1 MSKIS
6 EYHTHFQKNYRLVS
20 IFPVFSKV
28 FERLVS
34 RNILEFFDNIL
45 SNFQFGFRK
54 GYRIQHCLL
63 LMLEIWKGA
72 SQSNKAFGALLTDI
86 SKAFDCLSH
95 DLLIA
100 MLHAYGLDKNSL
112 NILQDYLS
120 NRKQRIKVEGI
131 LSRESQASILGPR
144 LFNVFMGDM
153 FMILKV
159 TYLLVMQMIAHHLW
173 LEITTDV
180 IKTLEEIRENLLNWF
195 SNNEMKLNTDKCH
208 LILNNQESNTLKI
221 GDLRINNSLSEKL
234 PGITFDCK
242 LKFIKHIKD
251 IWQKA

>member
-1 MSKIS
+1 
-6 EYHTHFQKNYRLVS
+6 
-20 IFPVFSKV
+20 
-28 FERLVS
+28 
-34 RNILEFFDNIL
+34 
-45 SNFQFGFRK
+45 
-54 GYRIQHCLL
+54 
-63 LMLEIWKGA
+63 
-72 SQSNKAFGALLTDI
+72 
-86 SKAFDCLSH
+86 
-95 DLLIA
+95 

-120 NRKQRIKVEGI
+120 NRKQRIKVEAI
-131 LSRESQASILGPR
+131 LSRESQGSILGPR

-173 LEITTDV
+173 LEITADV
-180 IKTLEEIRENLLNWF
+180 IKTLEEIGENLLNWF

-221 GDLRINNSLSEKL
+221 GLHINNSLSEKL
-234 PGITFDCK
+234 PGVTFDCK